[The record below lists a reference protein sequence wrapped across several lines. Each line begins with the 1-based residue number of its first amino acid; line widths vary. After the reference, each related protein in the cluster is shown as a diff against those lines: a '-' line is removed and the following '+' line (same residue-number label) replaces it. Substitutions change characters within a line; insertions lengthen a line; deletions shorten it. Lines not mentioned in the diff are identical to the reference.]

1 MTERA
6 WRKTQIA
13 DALARDDLRRRAR
26 QALAAGPLCDA
37 CLGRLFA
44 QVDTGLTNTD
54 RGRQVRR
61 ALATDPSAE
70 EPKSAET
77 PPQAT
82 PHENAETAPSAE
94 TAPPAGPCRI
104 CHGLFDSIDQWAV
117 RAEAALRS
125 VESRT
130 FQVASHVDPAVVD
143 RERALWDEVGGALAE
158 PYKTHFNRLLGT
170 RLWEA
175 TGREPDLVRPEV
187 VVLTDHRTGRVRL
200 RIEPL
205 LVAGRYR
212 KLVRGL
218 PQCRWKAWPTSIQ
231 DIVGEP
237 IRRAADGNDTRFHG
251 CGREDTDVRCLGRRP
266 FILEVRRPKRRRL
279 DWAALAAEINA
290 SGQVEVDGLAS
301 CARDDV
307 ARIKGLRPDKSY
319 RAVAELA
326 EAVDDARLAHL
337 ADLVGLVRQRTPVR
351 VLKRRANRLRR
362 RRVRSLEWKRI
373 GPRQV
378 ELTVRAQAGTYI
390 KELVS
395 GDGGRTRPSVAEVL
409 GTEAVCVE
417 LDVIDV
423 HVDNAP

>member
-1 MTERA
+1 MAERA
-6 WRKTQIA
+6 WRKTRFA
-13 DALARDDLRRRAR
+13 DALARDDLRGRAR
-26 QALAAGPLCDA
+26 QALAAGPLCDP

-44 QVDTGLTNTD
+44 QVDTGLANAD
-54 RGRQVRR
+54 RGRQVRE
-61 ALATDPSAE
+61 AVGAGPAAPADAAAP
-70 EPKSAET
+70 
-77 PPQAT
+77 AT
-82 PHENAETAPSAE
+82 PAE
-94 TAPPAGPCRI
+94 PCRV
-104 CHGLFDSIDQWAV
+104 CHNLFDSIDHWAV

-130 FQVASHVDPAVVD
+130 FQVASHADPAVLD
-143 RERALWDEVGGALAE
+143 RERALWHEAGGDLAE
-158 PYKTHFNRLLGT
+158 PYKTHVNRLLGT

-175 TGREPDLVRPEV
+175 TGREPDLKRPEV
-187 VVLTDHRTGRVRL
+187 VVVIDHRTGGVRL

-205 LVAGRYR
+205 FVAGRYR

-237 IRRAADGNDTRFHG
+237 VRRAADGDDTRFHG

-290 SGQVEVDGLAS
+290 SGQVEVDGLAP

-307 ARIKGLRPDKSY
+307 ARLKGLRPDKSY

-326 EAVDDARLAHL
+326 REVDDATLGRL
-337 ADLVGLVRQRTPVR
+337 ADLVGVVRQRTPVR
-351 VLKRRANRLRR
+351 VLKRRPNRLRR
-362 RRVRSLEWKRI
+362 RRVRSLRWTRL

-378 ELTVRAQAGTYI
+378 ELEVRAQAGTYI

-395 GDGGRTRPSVAEVL
+395 GDGGRTQPSVAEVL
-409 GTEAVCVE
+409 GTEAVCAE

-423 HVDNAP
+423 HVEE